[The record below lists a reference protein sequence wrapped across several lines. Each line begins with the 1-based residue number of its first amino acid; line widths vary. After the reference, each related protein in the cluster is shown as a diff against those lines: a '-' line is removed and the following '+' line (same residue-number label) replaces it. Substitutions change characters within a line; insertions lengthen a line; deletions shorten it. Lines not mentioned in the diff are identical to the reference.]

1 MSTAPQ
7 KKFKIFSNIRVVVI
21 YATRN
26 TVSRKNTNTVV
37 VKKKKTQLT
46 PTPNQKKKNFI
57 YVLYLYIFSN
67 QKS

>member
-7 KKFKIFSNIRVVVI
+7 KKFKISSNIRVVVI
-21 YATRN
+21 CATRN

-46 PTPNQKKKNFI
+46 PTPNQKKKK
-57 YVLYLYIFSN
+57 LYLCLISIYFL
-67 QKS
+67 